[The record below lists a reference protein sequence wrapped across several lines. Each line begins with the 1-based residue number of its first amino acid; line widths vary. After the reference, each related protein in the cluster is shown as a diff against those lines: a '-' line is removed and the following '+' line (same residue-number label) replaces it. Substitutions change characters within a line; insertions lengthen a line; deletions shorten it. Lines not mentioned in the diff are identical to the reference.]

1 MLNNENRADGIV
13 DGEVSE
19 IIGLAATSNLCVC
32 AYSIITRIL
41 DVHRSSFVDDSGR
54 SGNFNQENHIGTLSW
69 KACVYPLQTQT

>member
-32 AYSIITRIL
+32 
-41 DVHRSSFVDDSGR
+41 
-54 SGNFNQENHIGTLSW
+54 
-69 KACVYPLQTQT
+69 LQCYYTHFRCTQIFFCR